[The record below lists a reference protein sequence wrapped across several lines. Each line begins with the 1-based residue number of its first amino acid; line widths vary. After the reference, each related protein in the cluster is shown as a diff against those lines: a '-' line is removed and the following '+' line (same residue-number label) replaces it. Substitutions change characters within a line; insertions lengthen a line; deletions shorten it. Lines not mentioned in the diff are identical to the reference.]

1 MQVDITLRPGVD
13 LTKGREGMASKGVLG
28 DIRHGLEGFVGRR
41 ITLKTMKSRR
51 RVQTDEGILES
62 TYPNI
67 FVVRV
72 DASPAPRRVSY
83 TYSDV
88 LTGTVRIHVEGEEG
102 EFRAGVLGRTA

>member
-1 MQVDITLRPGVD
+1 
-13 LTKGREGMASKGVLG
+13 MASNGVLG
-28 DIRHGLEGFVGRR
+28 EIRHGLEGYVGRR
-41 ITLKTMKSRR
+41 ITLKTVKSRR

-72 DASPAPRRVSY
+72 NASPSPRRVSY

-88 LTGTVRIHVEGEEG
+88 LTRTVRIYVEGEDR
-102 EFRAGVLGRTA
+102 EFYAGALSKTA